1 MAPGRAMIMPE
12 KKIIRERRKKGLII
26 VHTGDGKGKT
36 TAALGMALRAVGHD
50 FKVFVGQ
57 FIKGSRHYGEL
68 ATADRLKE
76 WLEICPMGEGF
87 TWETK
92 SRERD
97 TEKAREAWALFKT
110 KILGGQYQLVI
121 LDEINVAIH
130 YGYLDV
136 DEVAETLRQKPPDLH
151 VVLTGRNVHPKLV
164 ELADLVTEMRL
175 VKHPFREQG
184 ITAQKGIEY

>member
-1 MAPGRAMIMPE
+1 MMPE

-36 TAALGMALRAVGHD
+36 TAALGIALRAVGHD
-50 FKVFVGQ
+50 FRVFVGQ

-68 ATADRLKE
+68 VTADRLKE
-76 WLEICPMGEGF
+76 WLTICPMGEGF

-97 TEKAREAWALFKT
+97 TQKAYQAWTFFREKLLT
-110 KILGGQYQLVI
+110 GQYQLVI

-136 DEVAETLRQKPPDLH
+136 DEVAEALKQKPADLH
-151 VVLTGRNVHPKLV
+151 VILTGRNAHPKIM
-164 ELADLVTEMRL
+164 ELADLVTEMKL

-184 ITAQKGIEY
+184 ITAQKGIEF

>member
-1 MAPGRAMIMPE
+1 LAPE

-26 VHTGDGKGKT
+26 VNTGDGKGKT
-36 TAALGMALRAVGHD
+36 TAALGVALRAVGHD

-57 FIKGSRHYGEL
+57 FIKGSREYGEL
-68 ATADRLKE
+68 VTAERLRE

-97 TEKAREAWALFKT
+97 TEKAHEAWALFKD
-110 KILGGQYQLVI
+110 KILSGRYQIVV
-121 LDEINVAIH
+121 LDEINIAIR

-136 DEVAETLRQKPPDLH
+136 DEVVDTLKRKPPDLH
-151 VVLTGRNVHPKLV
+151 VILTGRDAHPKIV
-164 ELADLVTEMRL
+164 EVADLVTEMRP

-184 ITAQKGIEY
+184 ITAQKGIEF

>member
-1 MAPGRAMIMPE
+1 LASE
-12 KKIIRERRKKGLII
+12 EQKKIVRERRKKGLII

-36 TAALGMALRAVGHD
+36 TAALGIALRAVGHD

-68 ATADRLKE
+68 VTADRLKE
-76 WLEICPMGEGF
+76 WLTICPMGEGF

-97 TEKAREAWALFKT
+97 TQKAHEAWALFKE
-110 KILGGQYQLVI
+110 KILGGEYQLVI
-121 LDEINVAIH
+121 LDEINIAIH

-136 DEVAETLRQKPPDLH
+136 DQVVETLRQKPVDLH
-151 VVLTGRNVHPKLV
+151 VILTGRNAHPKVV
-164 ELADLVTEMRL
+164 ELADLVTEMKL

-184 ITAQKGIEY
+184 ITAQKGIEF

>member
-1 MAPGRAMIMPE
+1 MAPEERE

-97 TEKAREAWALFKT
+97 TEKAREAWALFKA